1 MATANRLFQF
11 VFVLF
16 FGTIVL
22 FIILYF
28 PIIGAEIKYTL
39 ARKDDVTVI
48 MRGNPIEGLRRT
60 IVANDTD
67 FGIIIPKIGINMS
80 VVANVNPYESY
91 YYKPALKKGVAHSK
105 GSAFP
110 GKGGNI
116 IIFSHVPGG
125 LFEVQKYN
133 LAFYLINRLE
143 IGDPIFI
150 YFDGLKYQYNVTGKN
165 VVSDLDVKFEDLSV
179 SPKTELLT
187 IMTLWP
193 PGTSLRRYVID
204 AKKV

>member
-91 YYKPALKKGVAHSK
+91 YYKPALKKELHTRK
-105 GSAFP
+105 GQRFR
-110 GKGGNI
+110 
-116 IIFSHVPGG
+116 
-125 LFEVQKYN
+125 E
-133 LAFYLINRLE
+133 R
-143 IGDPIFI
+143 
-150 YFDGLKYQYNVTGKN
+150 
-165 VVSDLDVKFEDLSV
+165 VV
-179 SPKTELLT
+179 
-187 IMTLWP
+187 I
-193 PGTSLRRYVID
+193 
-204 AKKV
+204 